1 MAGLGAEKKN
11 VVVTGGGVAGSL
23 VAKSLQNEANVYLID
38 EKEYFEITWASLR
51 SMVEPE
57 FAKRSVIS
65 HSEYLPHAKIVTSAA
80 VNITDTDVF
89 TAQGSRIRY
98 DYLVVATGH
107 TQNSARTKT
116 EKISQYQIGSMKR
129 LSAKS
134 ILIVGG
140 GPTGVELAAEIVVD
154 FPDKKVTLVHR
165 GSRVLEFIGESAS
178 RKTLNWLTSNKVE
191 VILGQSV
198 DLNSS
203 SDGVYRTSGGE
214 TIVADCH
221 FICIG
226 KSIGSSWLKETILK
240 DSLDTQGR
248 LMVDSNLRVKGHN
261 NIFGIGDIT
270 DIPELK
276 QGYLAQSHAKIA
288 AKNIALLTKGA
299 KDEKLAIY
307 KPATKA
313 LAIVSLGRKKAV
325 AQFPCFSIAG
335 RVPGMIKS
343 GDLFVGNTRKG
354 LGLQPNV

>member
-80 VNITDTDVF
+80 VNITDTD
-89 TAQGSRIRY
+89 
-98 DYLVVATGH
+98 
-107 TQNSARTKT
+107 
-116 EKISQYQIGSMKR
+116 SMKR

>member
-1 MAGLGAEKKN
+1 M
-11 VVVTGGGVAGSL
+11 
-23 VAKSLQNEANVYLID
+23 
-38 EKEYFEITWASLR
+38 
-51 SMVEPE
+51 
-57 FAKRSVIS
+57 
-65 HSEYLPHAKIVTSAA
+65 
-80 VNITDTDVF
+80 
-89 TAQGSRIRY
+89 
-98 DYLVVATGH
+98 
-107 TQNSARTKT
+107 
-116 EKISQYQIGSMKR
+116 
-129 LSAKS
+129 
-134 ILIVGG
+134 
-140 GPTGVELAAEIVVD
+140 ELAAEIAVD
-154 FPDKKVTLVHR
+154 FPDKKAMLVHR
-165 GSRVLEFIGESAS
+165 GSRLLEFIGESAS
-178 RKTLNWLTSNKVE
+178 RKTLNCLTSNKVE

-299 KDEKLAIY
+299 KDEKLAMY

-325 AQFPCFSIAG
+325 ARFPCFSIAG

-343 GDLFVGNTRKG
+343 GDLFVGNTQKG
-354 LGLQPNV
+354 LGDV